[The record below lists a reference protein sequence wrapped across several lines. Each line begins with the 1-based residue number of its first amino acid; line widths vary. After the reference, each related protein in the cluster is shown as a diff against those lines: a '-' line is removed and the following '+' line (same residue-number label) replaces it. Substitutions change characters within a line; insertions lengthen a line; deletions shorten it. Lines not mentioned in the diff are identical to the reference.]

1 MMKTYPRGSEW
12 RRWDLHVHTPE
23 TQKEDHYK
31 GSTPDEKWNNFY
43 DAISKYVGD
52 GSIPERNISVIGITD
67 YVSVRNYYKV
77 LRDNRLPKTVEMIL
91 PNVEL
96 RVLPMSKSSP
106 LNIHCIF
113 SPDLSENEINAR
125 FFSKLKFTSGS
136 TSYNALTADLIRL
149 GKDTAGKEL
158 DDVTAYHRGIDQFVM
173 NIDDIRKVFDD
184 DHELREKT
192 IIVVANSGED
202 GASGIISHSDY
213 FLGEN
218 QSQLDAVRRKVYK
231 FSDLIFSSKEKDRKY
246 FLGLGPDSP
255 EEVKRKCGSIKGC
268 IHGSDAHCLEKLF
281 EPAEQRYCWIKA
293 DPTFNGLKQ
302 ILYEPETRIA
312 ISSLIPESK
321 HEYQVIDCIQIGD
334 EKVQDDPIQFND
346 QLTCII
352 GGKSTGKS
360 LLLHNIANAID
371 HDQVIEKANTTGI
384 DVSGRNLQDVKVFWK
399 DGSVSTKDQQ
409 SDHKMV
415 YIPQTYL
422 NRLSD
427 ESEEI
432 TEIDK
437 IISDIVL
444 INENANNAYNEMQSS
459 LQSQKTTVDRIIYDL
474 IQLNKELTGKKE
486 RLTEIGTEDGI
497 KGEINKI
504 NDQKSR
510 LAKSSSISDDEIEKY
525 DAAVKR
531 VGAIQEEL
539 NEIKNDKEI
548 IDSLSTVVNAVDI
561 DSSLATDINQKFRE
575 AEKQVIEA
583 ADDKWLILK
592 KEIINELDNR
602 HATVLSEKATLD
614 AAITILRPKISE
626 NKIIQN
632 LTESLNKEEI
642 KLRNFI
648 KLKEEIIQANNNY
661 ENLIDSLIQQFLNF
675 RTIHEKYEAVVNNIP
690 EIDGEDLEFKVE
702 TPLRKE
708 MFISTIT
715 ELFDNRSLKSHKNI
729 FDADNFSEAYFDVE
743 HLKYLIKA
751 CLNGDLKLSKHR
763 TPEDGLRQIFI
774 DWYNSTYS
782 VRMDGDNISEMSP
795 GKKALVLLKMLINM
809 DESTCP
815 ILIDQPEDDLD
826 NRSIF
831 KELIPFIKEKKTKRQ
846 IIIVTH
852 NANVV
857 LGSDAEEI
865 IVANQNGNNSPNKK
879 FRFEYRTGA
888 IEENRSIHGADDV
901 LGKSSI
907 QQHICDI
914 LEGGKEAFDLR
925 KHKYQI

>member
-1 MMKTYPRGSEW
+1 MGLLKTLLASSSS
-12 RRWDLHVHTPE
+12 HVE
-23 TQKEDHYK
+23 
-31 GSTPDEKWNNFY
+31 
-43 DAISKYVGD
+43 ISR
-52 GSIPERNISVIGITD
+52 SIG
-67 YVSVRNYYKV
+67 
-77 LRDNRLPKTVEMIL
+77 
-91 PNVEL
+91 
-96 RVLPMSKSSP
+96 
-106 LNIHCIF
+106 C
-113 SPDLSENEINAR
+113 
-125 FFSKLKFTSGS
+125 
-136 TSYNALTADLIRL
+136 
-149 GKDTAGKEL
+149 
-158 DDVTAYHRGIDQFVM
+158 
-173 NIDDIRKVFDD
+173 
-184 DHELREKT
+184 
-192 IIVVANSGED
+192 
-202 GASGIISHSDY
+202 
-213 FLGEN
+213 
-218 QSQLDAVRRKVYK
+218 
-231 FSDLIFSSKEKDRKY
+231 LIFINCLTYSS
-246 FLGLGPDSP
+246 S
-255 EEVKRKCGSIKGC
+255 
-268 IHGSDAHCLEKLF
+268 
-281 EPAEQRYCWIKA
+281 
-293 DPTFNGLKQ
+293 PTFNGLKQ

-474 IQLNKELTGKKE
+474 IQLNKELTSKKE

-510 LAKSSSISDDEIEKY
+510 LAKSSSISDDEIERY

-561 DSSLATDINQKFRE
+561 DSSLATNINQEFRE

-690 EIDGEDLEFKVE
+690 EINGEDLEFKVE

-743 HLKYLIKA
+743 HLKYLIK
-751 CLNGDLKLSKHR
+751 
-763 TPEDGLRQIFI
+763 
-774 DWYNSTYS
+774 
-782 VRMDGDNISEMSP
+782 
-795 GKKALVLLKMLINM
+795 
-809 DESTCP
+809 
-815 ILIDQPEDDLD
+815 
-826 NRSIF
+826 
-831 KELIPFIKEKKTKRQ
+831 
-846 IIIVTH
+846 
-852 NANVV
+852 
-857 LGSDAEEI
+857 
-865 IVANQNGNNSPNKK
+865 
-879 FRFEYRTGA
+879 
-888 IEENRSIHGADDV
+888 
-901 LGKSSI
+901 
-907 QQHICDI
+907 
-914 LEGGKEAFDLR
+914 
-925 KHKYQI
+925 

>member
-1 MMKTYPRGSEW
+1 MKTYPRGSEW

-23 TQKEDHYK
+23 TQKEDRYQ
-31 GSTPDEKWNNFY
+31 GSTPNEKWDNFY
-43 DAISKYVGD
+43 DAISKYIGD
-52 GSIPERNISVIGITD
+52 GSVPERNISVIGITD
-67 YVSVRNYYKV
+67 YLSVTNYYKV
-77 LRDNRLPKTVEMIL
+77 LKDNRLPKSVEMIL

-125 FFSKLKFTSGS
+125 FFSKLKFISGS
-136 TSYNALTADLIRL
+136 TSYNALKTDLIRL
-149 GKDTAGKEL
+149 GKDTAGEDL
-158 DDVTAYHRGIDQFVM
+158 DDVMAYHRGIDQFVM
-173 NIDDIRKVFDD
+173 NIDDIRKVFND

-202 GASGIISHSDY
+202 GASGIINHSDY
-213 FLGEN
+213 FLGEKE
-218 QSQLDAVRRKVYK
+218 SQLDAVRRKVYK
-231 FSDLIFSSKEKDRKY
+231 FSDLIFSSKEKDRNY
-246 FLGLGPDSP
+246 FLGLGPDDP

-281 EPAEQRYCWIKA
+281 EPAEERYCWIKA

-302 ILYEPETRIA
+302 ILYEPETRIV
-312 ISSLIPESK
+312 ISPLMPETK
-321 HEYQVIDCIQIGD
+321 HGYQVIDRIEIGD
-334 EKVQDDPIQFND
+334 EKVQDDPIPFND
-346 QLTCII
+346 HLTCII

-371 HDQVIEKANTTGI
+371 HSQVEKKAKTAGI
-384 DVSGRNLQDVKVFWK
+384 DPSGRNLQGVKVYWK
-399 DGSVSTKDQQ
+399 DGSVSTIDQQ

-427 ESEEI
+427 ENEEI

-437 IISDIVL
+437 IISEIVL
-444 INENANNAYNEMQSS
+444 INENAKNAYNEMLSS
-459 LQSQKTTVDRIIYDL
+459 LKSQKATVDRTIYDL
-474 IQLNKELTGKKE
+474 IQADGELTTKLEK
-486 RLTEIGTEDGI
+486 LTEIGTEGGI
-497 KGEINKI
+497 KEEIKKI
-504 NDQKSR
+504 KDQKNR
-510 LAKSSSISDDEIEKY
+510 LAESSSVSEEEIEKY
-525 DAAVKR
+525 DAAVEQ
-531 VGAIQEEL
+531 VSTLQEEL
-539 NEIKNDKEI
+539 NGIENDKKI
-548 IDSLSTVVNAVDI
+548 VNSLSTVVSAIDI
-561 DSSLATDINQKFRE
+561 DSNLTTNIYNKIHEAQKQAIE
-575 AEKQVIEA
+575 TADNKWQV
-583 ADDKWLILK
+583 LR
-592 KEIINELDNR
+592 KEITDELDSR
-602 HATVLSEKATLD
+602 QTAAVSKKTALD
-614 AAITILRPKISE
+614 AVISTIGPKIAE
-626 NKIIQN
+626 NKTINN
-632 LTESLNKEEI
+632 LTESLNNEEI
-642 KLRNFI
+642 KLRNYL
-648 KLKEEIIQANNNY
+648 KLKNEIDRARDDY
-661 ENLIDSLIQQFLNF
+661 DKLIGSLIQQFLQF
-675 RTIHEKYEAVVNNIP
+675 RIIHKKYETVVNGIP
-690 EIDGEDLEFKVE
+690 EIDSGDLEFKVE

-715 ELFDNRSLKSHKNI
+715 ELFDSRSLKSHKNI
-729 FDADNFSEAYFDVE
+729 FDADNFDETYFDEE
-743 HLKYLIKA
+743 HLKSLIKA
-751 CLNGDLKLSKHR
+751 CLNGDLKLLKHK

-782 VRMDGDNISEMSP
+782 VRMDGDSISEMSP

-809 DESTCP
+809 DENTCP

-831 KELIPFIKEKKTKRQ
+831 KELIPFIKGKKTQRQ

-865 IVANQNGNNSPNKK
+865 VVANQNGKNSPNKQ

-888 IEENRSIHGADDV
+888 IEEDRSIQDATDV

-907 QQHICDI
+907 QKHICDI